1 MNSDNES
8 SLEKKARPSAKSFVR
23 ALQLL
28 LAYWPQLLT
37 TTALTLVLTAC
48 TLVLPMLK
56 QVGIDEGI
64 LARDADR
71 LTQMVLLTLAVHLVS
86 VAAGIGQSILLN
98 WLGQKAIHDFRRRLF
113 DHLQELSMDFY
124 ERKEPG
130 NIISRVIND
139 MDAINELLSSG
150 IMSLLADVI
159 TMVAISVILFRYS
172 WKLALAVHFLVPVMV
187 LLGFLFR
194 SAIHR
199 VFMLCRETIAAV
211 TVYLHETVS
220 GIRVIQS
227 FAREPKCEQEFGER
241 NEANQEANVSAA
253 GVWATFFPILELVN
267 SLGIITIF
275 WYGGLLV
282 LRHEIT
288 VGVAV
293 AFVLYVNQWFDPVRR
308 LTEMFATFQR
318 AMVGIERV
326 YELLDENPSVQ
337 NAPGAVAAAPFES
350 VIEFRDLSF
359 SYDGS
364 TPVLKN
370 VNLRAHFGETI
381 ALVGPTGAGKS
392 TIIKLLTRMY
402 DCAEGEI
409 TLDGRNLR
417 TVTLESLRKQMGIV
431 PQDTF
436 LFTGT
441 LRDNI
446 RFGRPNATDEEVRA
460 VARLVNAEEFIEKL
474 PEGYDTDVHER
485 GVKLSVGQRQLI
497 AFARALLTNPR
508 ILILDEAT
516 SSVDHFTEAR
526 IQEAIRTLLKD
537 RVSFVI
543 AHRLSTIVNADKILV
558 IDRGQV
564 LCEGTHEE
572 LLEKCELYQQLY
584 ERRFRDGEEA
594 VRKSDEPVLPPLGHW

>member
-64 LARDADR
+64 LARDGGR

-124 ERKEPG
+124 ERKQPG

-159 TMVAISVILFRYS
+159 TMVAISVILFRYN

-187 LLGFLFR
+187 VLGFLFR

-267 SLGIITIF
+267 SLGIVTIF

-326 YELLDENPSVQ
+326 YELLDENPSVR
-337 NAPGAVAAAPFES
+337 NAPDAVAAAPFET
-350 VIEFRDLSF
+350 VIEFRGINF

-364 TPVLKN
+364 IPVLKN

-526 IQEAIRTLLKD
+526 IQEALRTLLKD

-584 ERRFRDGEEA
+584 ERRFRDSEET
-594 VRKSDEPVLPPLGHW
+594 VLQSDEPALPPLGHW